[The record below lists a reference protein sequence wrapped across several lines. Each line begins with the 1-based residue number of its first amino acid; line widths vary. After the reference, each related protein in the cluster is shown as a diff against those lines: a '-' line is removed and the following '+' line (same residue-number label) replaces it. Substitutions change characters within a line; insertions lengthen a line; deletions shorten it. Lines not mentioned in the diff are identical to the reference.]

1 MEGGALN
8 VKWKSHSSNLYTQLD
23 CLYYDQNLVDVTLSC
38 NDGIIKAHRLVLSV
52 CSPYFESLFKDNQHR
67 HPIVILKGVSRCEL
81 ENVITFMYK
90 GSVKVLQ
97 NEFESFMILA
107 SELKV
112 RGLSEEPDFKQK
124 ILTSD
129 CIQHDTLEGIS
140 NEPVKQPEKIVKKR
154 GRPRKHNIPT
164 EGVEQS
170 KSMIN
175 TNNRRSNMEAH
186 NMEIVTADPLLKDNM
201 DEFWDSIKKEI
212 ETEPEDQ
219 SCSSNKATFS
229 EDGKDMSIASPEER
243 TSPELNSH
251 SFNTRFKG
259 QKRVNVGTRALSLG
273 SIKRKDSSI
282 KKRRV
287 RYSSSND
294 GLYSSDANSS
304 RQAPPSEEL
313 THEVTPDLHWQVS
326 TLMETKKWICEIC
339 LKDCGSE
346 ESLTQHHLSH
356 SEEKVNMCDV
366 CNQTFTRSSHLARH
380 KRVHTGERPFA
391 CPACEL
397 CFSRRDKLKQHYQR
411 YHSTG
416 EAVGKRPYKMKN
428 PLNIAH
434 TAITTAPSAIS
445 PTLISGSD
453 SCTAP
458 FGDTSLLSAL
468 SLGQQRYENTAGGNS
483 ASTSKHCFDN
493 PDISEQRLTQN
504 YLDSG
509 LVGLDLFSLASQQH
523 GDGFM
528 WHSFLPLDIEVLRDN
543 GIYGG

>member
-164 EGVEQS
+164 EGAEQS

-186 NMEIVTADPLLKDNM
+186 NMDIVTADPLLKDNM

-282 KKRRV
+282 KKRRCMAYELTTLCNHPFV
-287 RYSSSND
+287 FKQRNTMLCIDHTSTVPGDHSEHP
-294 GLYSSDANSS
+294 LA
-304 RQAPPSEEL
+304 RQAGPPSSERAY
-313 THEVTPDLHWQVS
+313 HVTLSPTSPQS
-326 TLMETKKWICEIC
+326 TPARC
-339 LKDCGSE
+339 LCLLPQDCGSE

-504 YLDSG
+504 YLDSVRQLG
-509 LVGLDLFSLASQQH
+509 ECTIQTILG
-523 GDGFM
+523 
-528 WHSFLPLDIEVLRDN
+528 
-543 GIYGG
+543 

>member
-140 NEPVKQPEKIVKKR
+140 SEPVKQPEKIVKKR

-175 TNNRRSNMEAH
+175 TNNRRSNTEAH
-186 NMEIVTADPLLKDNM
+186 SMITSLDKTEIVTADPLLKDNM

-273 SIKRKDSSI
+273 SIKRKDTSI

-304 RQAPPSEEL
+304 RQAPPSEDL
-313 THEVTPDLHWQVS
+313 THEVTPDLHWHVV
-326 TLMETKKWICEIC
+326 IP
-339 LKDCGSE
+339 
-346 ESLTQHHLSH
+346 LTGTSG
-356 SEEKVNMCDV
+356 V
-366 CNQTFTRSSHLARH
+366 
-380 KRVHTGERPFA
+380 TG
-391 CPACEL
+391 
-397 CFSRRDKLKQHYQR
+397 
-411 YHSTG
+411 
-416 EAVGKRPYKMKN
+416 
-428 PLNIAH
+428 
-434 TAITTAPSAIS
+434 
-445 PTLISGSD
+445 
-453 SCTAP
+453 
-458 FGDTSLLSAL
+458 
-468 SLGQQRYENTAGGNS
+468 
-483 ASTSKHCFDN
+483 
-493 PDISEQRLTQN
+493 
-504 YLDSG
+504 G
-509 LVGLDLFSLASQQH
+509 LVGRSPVSGRRWLSGVDLAGPVDVGREGRWGRKQIGQSPGNTKSRWEVRICPGNTESRWEAGEQSRQH
-523 GDGFM
+523 RVAVGGRITIPATR
-528 WHSFLPLDIEVLRDN
+528 SRGGRS
-543 GIYGG
+543 GIVVGG

>member
-175 TNNRRSNMEAH
+175 TNNRRSTMEAH

-504 YLDSG
+504 YLDSVRQLG
-509 LVGLDLFSLASQQH
+509 ECTIQTILG
-523 GDGFM
+523 
-528 WHSFLPLDIEVLRDN
+528 
-543 GIYGG
+543 